1 MQKIIGQTQ
10 HGDIVIAELSDGKIR
25 SIGAGNFVYS
35 DQTYDGNTYL
45 TKHSWGGE
53 YTVNGIV
60 YKSGVE
66 IPEDFTPV
74 INDEAVKQIIDDED
88 YYEAEGHY
96 CEECGTFH
104 DTDQYYDLS
113 YTVTEY
119 GGFYCKSCVPAEELL
134 VEVTEGEDIFSS
146 KDMTGVDVPE
156 NYEEVETL
164 FCDSSGFGS
173 EREPAL
179 TKEQATARANDLVE
193 QHGKLFSG
201 LTGIGQFQVYVT
213 LYKEVG

>member
-1 MQKIIGQTQ
+1 MQRIIGQTQ
-10 HGDIVIAELSDGKIR
+10 HGDIVIAELENSKIK
-25 SIGAGNFVYS
+25 SIGAGNLVHS

-134 VEVTEGEDIFSS
+134 VEVNEGEDIFRS

-173 EREPAL
+173 SSEPAL
-179 TKEQATARANDLVE
+179 TKEQAIDKTRELIE
-193 QHGKLFSG
+193 KFGELYSG

-213 LYKEVG
+213 LYKKVG

>member
-1 MQKIIGQTQ
+1 MQKIIGETQ
-10 HGDIVIAELSDGKIR
+10 YGDIVIAELKDGKIS

-45 TKHSWGGE
+45 AKHSWGGE

-60 YKSGVE
+60 YKRGVE
-66 IPEDFTPV
+66 ILEDFTPF
-74 INDEAVKQIIDDED
+74 INDEALKQIINDED
-88 YYEAEGHY
+88 YYEAEGCY

-104 DTDQYYDLS
+104 DTEQYYDVS
-113 YTVTEY
+113 FVITEH

-134 VEVTEGEDIFSS
+134 VEVTEGKDIFSS

-173 EREPAL
+173 ASEPAL
-179 TKEQATARANDLVE
+179 TREEAIDKTRELIE
-193 QHGKLFSG
+193 KFGELYSG

-213 LYKEVG
+213 LYKKVG